1 MKTITLI
8 LIMAAGGLAGCAVCP
23 ANLRVVIE
31 TAEPRLGDSGYARA
45 MALRQN
51 QAYRARISMAE
62 TSTEHFQR

>member
-8 LIMAAGGLAGCAVCP
+8 LIMAAGGLAGCAFGP
-23 ANLRVVIE
+23 ANPHVVIE

-51 QAYRARISMAE
+51 QAYRREISMTE
-62 TSTEHFQR
+62 ISTEHFQR